1 MFLLLSL
8 HSCFFVSE
16 CPHEN
21 IAKVLKLPSFV
32 TANLLFTQPIY
43 ERIIV
48 GNQYC
53 DIPLGTCYLI
63 RGENVVMMGR
73 VVSFLGFCFSLS
85 SFSPPCFCFSLPL
98 PLPLSPTTAS
108 VSLLTLLILLLVAFS
123 SGRREG
129 VSGEYATCHSRRDK
143 EATEDREG

>member
-1 MFLLLSL
+1 MFLLVSL
-8 HSCFFVSE
+8 HSYFLVSE

-73 VVSFLGFCFSLS
+73 VVSFLGFCFFVFLFLALFLLLPSTSTPPLS
-85 SFSPPCFCFSLPL
+85 HYCFC
-98 PLPLSPTTAS
+98 LSADFAD
-108 VSLLTLLILLLVAFS
+108 LVACCFFFRTK
-123 SGRREG
+123 RR
-129 VSGEYATCHSRRDK
+129 SFRRICNLSLK
-143 EATEDREG
+143 KR